1 MVSKDVLVAR
11 INEMLNMNAD
21 LRGAAEITF
30 NAKTLLIFC
39 NREDKQAIYH
49 GDDMKFASC
58 FSESTVSDP

>member
-1 MVSKDVLVAR
+1 
-11 INEMLNMNAD
+11 MLNMNAD

-49 GDDMKFASC
+49 GDDMKFAS
-58 FSESTVSDP
+58 